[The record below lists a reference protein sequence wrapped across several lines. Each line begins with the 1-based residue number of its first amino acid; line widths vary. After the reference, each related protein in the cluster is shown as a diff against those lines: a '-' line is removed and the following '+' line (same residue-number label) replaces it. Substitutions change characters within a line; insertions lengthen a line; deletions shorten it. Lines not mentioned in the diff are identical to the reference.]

1 MKCRFCS
8 SYYNTWEVYR
18 QHLNNHHETT
28 ITGRCRICGREVE
41 NQRALD
47 LHHGT
52 HHPHRRLPTIQY
64 GVASETY
71 RKNWMKNR
79 SQVELRGER
88 ITKKER
94 RDKEE
99 KKERR
104 DKEEKKEER
113 RDKEEK
119 EERRDKEEKEER
131 RDKEEKKERRD
142 KEEKKEERRDEEE
155 KEELSKG
162 NEEKVTTVEVEDEG
176 EWEEIFSDGDSSDEG
191 SSHDDSDSDSGSNCS
206 DDDCSVK
213 NDDAGSNC
221 SDDDGSAKNDDDAG
235 GNSSDDDGNVENGD
249 STPAKPSTEISRK
262 RTIDL
267 RDDSDDE
274 LTILLKKPCVGI
286 RVITRIEIRSKVY
299 VTAHGQTRLLR
310 ETVDIV
316 HPESDLCEVKEE

>member
-99 KKERR
+99 NKERRDKEENKERR

-113 RDKEEK
+113 RGK
-119 EERRDKEEKEER
+119 
-131 RDKEEKKERRD
+131 
-142 KEEKKEERRDEEE
+142 EKKEERRGKEE
-155 KEELSKG
+155 KEDKETQDKQKEEPSKG
-162 NEEKVTTVEVEDEG
+162 SKDKVTTVEVEDEG
-176 EWEEIFSDGDSSDEG
+176 EWEEIFNDGDSSDEG

-221 SDDDGSAKNDDDAG
+221 SDDDGSVKNDDDAG
-235 GNSSDDDGNVENGD
+235 SNSSDDDGNVENGD
-249 STPAKPSTEISRK
+249 STPAKPSTEMSRK

-267 RDDSDDE
+267 RDESDDE